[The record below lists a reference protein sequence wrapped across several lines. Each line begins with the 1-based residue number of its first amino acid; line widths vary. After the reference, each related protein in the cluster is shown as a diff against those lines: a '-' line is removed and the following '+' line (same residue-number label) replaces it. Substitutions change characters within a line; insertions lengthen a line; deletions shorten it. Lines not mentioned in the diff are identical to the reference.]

1 MLLNMGLGN
10 GFFESDT
17 KKRKK
22 KCNESRNKQDFQ
34 KDLLPIPFKL
44 FQKIQEDYVLPNSFY
59 EATVTLKQ
67 TKKIQILQK
76 NKVTG
81 QSLYIYI

>member
-17 KKRKK
+17 KKKKKKK

-34 KDLLPIPFKL
+34 KDILSIPFKL
-44 FQKIQEDYVLPNSFY
+44 FQKIQETKRTALIHSLRSYSFCFSFVL
-59 EATVTLKQ
+59 LGG
-67 TKKIQILQK
+67 ID
-76 NKVTG
+76 
-81 QSLYIYI
+81 